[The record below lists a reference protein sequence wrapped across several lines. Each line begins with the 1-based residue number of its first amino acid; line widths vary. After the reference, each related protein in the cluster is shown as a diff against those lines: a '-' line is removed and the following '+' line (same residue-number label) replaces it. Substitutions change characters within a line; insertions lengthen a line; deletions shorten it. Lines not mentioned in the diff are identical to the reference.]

1 MPHQILLAHPV
12 GQNILVN
19 NGVLSIIMDL
29 VLQEVDTK
37 LSVSVDFAMSF
48 NYPEVRHNS
57 PVWKNPPL
65 TVQDS
70 KVPLLQRSSQFCD
83 KPIRFIKIDSL
94 PYHIISK
101 IYLEKKNVRR
111 NYEIYFAT

>member
-37 LSVSVDFAMSF
+37 LSVSINFAMSF
-48 NYPEVRHNS
+48 NY
-57 PVWKNPPL
+57 L
-65 TVQDS
+65 
-70 KVPLLQRSSQFCD
+70 KVF
-83 KPIRFIKIDSL
+83 
-94 PYHIISK
+94 
-101 IYLEKKNVRR
+101 NV
-111 NYEIYFAT
+111 